1 MSVTVNRYTRHG
13 TCFGNTGPFRQHER
27 NREIGL
33 RKAQCTEE
41 QIRNQQRFTD
51 LDDTG
56 VTGAAWRDDDYAIR
70 LHGAIG
76 NRTPHRFAQ
85 RRRQRDML
93 SA

>member
-1 MSVTVNRYTRHG
+1 M
-13 TCFGNTGPFRQHER
+13 
-27 NREIGL
+27 

-70 LHGAIG
+70 PHGALG
-76 NRTPHRFAQ
+76 NLTLHSFAQ
-85 RRRQRDML
+85 PRRQRNVL
-93 SA
+93 PA